1 MLGGFV
7 IGIKYK
13 INEIYSD
20 KDINE
25 IIINNL
31 VMMICENN
39 NSMLISKCTYK
50 IPMMGG
56 KNY

>member
-1 MLGGFV
+1 LGGFV

-13 INEIYSD
+13 INEIYND

-25 IIINNL
+25 IIIDNL
-31 VMMICENN
+31 IKMICENN

-50 IPMMGG
+50 IPKIGG